1 MKIQNV
7 LLAILVAIC
16 AGCDKESPSESFET
30 GDVVLNIIS
39 TDSSTDVDSFSQYTV
54 EIIPEAPGEI
64 VVGKLK
70 NLTWPHA
77 LRCGYYRIE
86 MYSSVVYVEN
96 NTDYRYY
103 GLSEVF
109 KVEPN
114 KTITVPIEIKLSAF
128 HVESKENKGAG
139 TPAPTYMNIAMKA
152 GINSVLPSF
161 RKSFVYSK

>member
-1 MKIQNV
+1 MKIQNI

-16 AGCDKESPSESFET
+16 VGCDKELPSESFEA

-39 TDSSTDVDSFSQYTV
+39 TDSSIDVDSFGQYTV
-54 EIIPEAPGEI
+54 KIIPEAPGEI

-70 NLTWPHA
+70 DFTWPHA

-86 MYSSVVYVEN
+86 MFSSVVSVEN

-109 KVEPN
+109 KVEAN
-114 KTITVPIEIKLSAF
+114 ETITVPIEIKLSEF
-128 HVESKENKGAG
+128 HVESK
-139 TPAPTYMNIAMKA
+139 
-152 GINSVLPSF
+152 VH
-161 RKSFVYSK
+161 

>member
-1 MKIQNV
+1 MKWIELKRYSRIKIQN
-7 LLAILVAIC
+7 ILFVRLVGIC
-16 AGCDKESPSESFET
+16 VGCDRESPCESFET

-39 TDSSTDVDSFSQYTV
+39 TDSSIDVDSFSQYTV
-54 EIIPEAPGEI
+54 KIIPEAPGEI

-70 NLTWPHA
+70 DFTWPHA
-77 LRCGYYRIE
+77 LRCGSYRIE

-114 KTITVPIEIKLSAF
+114 ETITVPIEIKLSEF
-128 HVESKENKGAG
+128 HAESK
-139 TPAPTYMNIAMKA
+139 
-152 GINSVLPSF
+152 
-161 RKSFVYSK
+161 

>member
-1 MKIQNV
+1 MKWIELKRYYRMKIQNI
-7 LLAILVAIC
+7 LLVILVAIC
-16 AGCDKESPSESFET
+16 VGCDKEPPSESFET

-39 TDSSTDVDSFSQYTV
+39 TDSSIDVDSFSQYTV
-54 EIIPEAPGEI
+54 KIIPEAPGEI

-70 NLTWPHA
+70 DFTWPHA
-77 LRCGYYRIE
+77 LRCGSYRIE

-114 KTITVPIEIKLSAF
+114 ETITVPIEIKLSEF
-128 HVESKENKGAG
+128 HAESK
-139 TPAPTYMNIAMKA
+139 
-152 GINSVLPSF
+152 
-161 RKSFVYSK
+161 